1 MNIDLQVSSGAAIES
16 LSNPLPNLLPLCH
29 HHHRLVHEGG
39 WQVIRAGDGVQFIP
53 PERVIPRRVRGP
65 GMRWAA

>member
-1 MNIDLQVSSGAAIES
+1 VNIDLQVSSGAAIES

-53 PERVIPRRVRGP
+53 PERV
-65 GMRWAA
+65 